1 MNFWQEFR
9 LNWRPMVA
17 ATIGLSA
24 GMSLIAF
31 VNSVFG
37 PYLLNE
43 FHWSRAQFALL
54 GMTSILTI
62 VFIPLAGRMT
72 DLFGVRWVALVGII
86 SFPVCCVM
94 FSLMNGDIRL
104 FFAITILQVI
114 LGMSTTTTV
123 YCRLV
128 AESFRANRGIALAI
142 AASGPAVVGGTGSP
156 LLTAYMDAHGW
167 RAGYHVLAI
176 FSAILGMITL
186 MLLRSRAATSSPMTH
201 RPRRASQAYAAIAS
215 NPAFWIL
222 LSSAVLCSLPHALA
236 ASQLKVMLLE
246 HHLSSTETGFMVS
259 IFAIGVL
266 MGRFVAGIA
275 LDRFPTHVVAAI
287 GMGMPFFGLT
297 ILATGTNMLPLLGIA
312 VSLLGFSFGAEG
324 DILAYAAARYF
335 AMDIYSTVLGLMT
348 AGVGFAITLGAVL
361 LSFILSRADS
371 FAPFMMIAAVSVF
384 LGAMNF
390 LRLARQPPFVMA
402 EQSAAA

>member
-9 LNWRPMVA
+9 LNWRPLVA
-17 ATIGLSA
+17 ATVGLSA

-37 PYLLNE
+37 PYLLDE
-43 FHWSRAQFALL
+43 FHWSKSQFALL

-72 DLFGVRWVALVGII
+72 DLFGVRSVALVGII
-86 SFPVCCVM
+86 GFPACCVM
-94 FSLMNGDIRL
+94 FSLMNGDIRI
-104 FFAITILQVI
+104 FFAITIAQVI

-128 AESFRANRGIALAI
+128 AESFRPNRGIALAI
-142 AASGPAVVGGTGSP
+142 AASGPAIVGGVGSP
-156 LLTAYMDAHGW
+156 LLTAYMDSHGW
-167 RAGYHVLAI
+167 RAGYHALAI
-176 FSAILGMITL
+176 FSAVLGTIAFV
-186 MLLRSRAATSSPMTH
+186 LLRRRTAANSLMTH
-201 RPRRASQAYAAIAS
+201 RPRKASQAYSTIAS
-215 NPAFWIL
+215 SSAFWIL

-246 HHLSSTETGFMVS
+246 HHLSSTQTGFMVS
-259 IFAIGVL
+259 AFAVGVL
-266 MGRFVAGIA
+266 AGRFVAGIA
-275 LDRFPTHVVAAI
+275 LDRFPTHIIAAI
-287 GMGMPFFGLT
+287 GMGMPFFGLI
-297 ILATGTNMLPLLGIA
+297 ILASGTNAVPLLGIS

-348 AGVGFAITLGAVL
+348 AGVGLAITLGAVL

-371 FAPFMMIAAVSVF
+371 FVPFMMIAAASVL
-384 LGAMNF
+384 LGAINF
-390 LRLARQPPFVMA
+390 LRLGRQRPFVTM
-402 EQSAAA
+402 EPSAG